1 MPDESN
7 GATSAIPTQAN
18 SPATMLRAALG
29 KEVGPDAVEEHI
41 GLQVL
46 GPVAVVTLTRPEQ
59 HNVLSLASWQRLY
72 MIFRRLA
79 ERSDLRAVVLRGAGQ
94 HAFSAGADIT
104 EFPAVRLSVE
114 DALAYNEMIAAAL
127 RSVADV
133 AVPVIAMVAGLA
145 VGGGCE
151 LAAACDVRIA
161 GTQARFGL
169 AIGRL
174 GVTLGYTE
182 ASAVSRAIGPAAL
195 KYLLFSGQ
203 VIPAEAAAQLG
214 LVQRVVEPGG
224 LIDEVVGLVESV
236 LASSEIT
243 IRAAKLVVDMC
254 ARPLS
259 AADTEVLTRITVD
272 AYGGPDLKEGVAAF
286 QAKRR
291 PQFAAGEGK
300 QASAKRQADVS
311 A

>member
-1 MPDESN
+1 MLDESTAATR
-7 GATSAIPTQAN
+7 GAPAPGNSHGN
-18 SPATMLRAALG
+18 SPASMLRAALR
-29 KEVGPDAVEEHI
+29 EDVPSDAVEAHI

-46 GPVAVVTLTRPEQ
+46 GPVALVTLSRPEQ
-59 HNVLSLASWQRLY
+59 HNVLSLASWQRLHS
-72 MIFRRLA
+72 IFRRLA
-79 ERSDLRAVVLRGAGQ
+79 ERSDLRAVVVRGAGQ
-94 HAFSAGADIT
+94 RAFSAGADIT
-104 EFPAVRLSVE
+104 EFPAVRLTVQ
-114 DALAYNEMIAAAL
+114 DALVYNETLAEAL
-127 RSVADV
+127 RSIADV
-133 AVPVIAMVAGLA
+133 PVPVIAMVGGLA

-151 LAAACDVRIA
+151 LAASCDVRIA
-161 GTQARFGL
+161 TTQARFGL

-182 ASAVSRAIGPAAL
+182 ANVVSRAIGPGAL

-203 VIPAEAAAQLG
+203 VIPAEVAAQFG

-224 LIDEVVGLVESV
+224 LIDEVVGLVESI
-236 LASSEIT
+236 LDSSEVT

-286 QAKRR
+286 QAKRA
-291 PQFAAGEGK
+291 PQFATSE
-300 QASAKRQADVS
+300 RRADVR